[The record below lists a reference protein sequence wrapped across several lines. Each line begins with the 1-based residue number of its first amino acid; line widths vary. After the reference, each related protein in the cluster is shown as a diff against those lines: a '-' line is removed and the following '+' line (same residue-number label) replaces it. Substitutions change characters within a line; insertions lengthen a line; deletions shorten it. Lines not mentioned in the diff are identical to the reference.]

1 MNLSNLSPI
10 QHWAATTVNSRIQ
23 RDIDMVLNKTCC
35 DFMSELFRQET
46 VKNKLDNTCIE
57 ILNKMTLND
66 TLAKTLKKLKPNYT
80 RKGRKRSK
88 SVVPNRTNAIDGL
101 KNMLSSISNELEK
114 LRNNGKPEEKP
125 VEKTCQLSGGGG
137 PGDSIAENNSD
148 ANDFKNDD
156 LIVAKNAELVDD
168 FTPEATKAFPVADV
182 VGSMIDPMRDAFGQ
196 SSDELIN
203 ILDDSFKT
211 EKTNPGNIL
220 LSQFKEDSQITNVL
234 DRAIDTYIK
243 NALNPYTLRKMFLEQ
258 LEEKTIQMI
267 KQTDASQKF
276 LIEEVITN
284 KNKNTTMKKQYCKA
298 LCSGKI

>member
-35 DFMSELFRQET
+35 DFMSDLFHQET

-57 ILNKMTLND
+57 ILNKMALND

-80 RKGRKRSK
+80 RKRRKRSK
-88 SVVPNRTNAIDGL
+88 SVVPNTTNAIDGL

-114 LRNNGKPEEKP
+114 LRNNGKPDIESVEK
-125 VEKTCQLSGGGG
+125 KTCQLSGGGD
-137 PGDSIAENNSD
+137 PIE
-148 ANDFKNDD
+148 
-156 LIVAKNAELVDD
+156 VHNAEPVNDS
-168 FTPEATKAFPVADV
+168 TPQAIPVADV

-203 ILDDSFKT
+203 ILSDSFST

-220 LSQFKEDSQITNVL
+220 LSQFEKDPQITNVL

-298 LCSGKI
+298 LCSGKVKI

>member
-35 DFMSELFRQET
+35 DFMSDLFHQET

-57 ILNKMTLND
+57 ILNKMALND
-66 TLAKTLKKLKPNYT
+66 TLDKTLKKLKPNYT
-80 RKGRKRSK
+80 RKRRKRSK
-88 SVVPNRTNAIDGL
+88 SVVPNTTNAIDGL

-114 LRNNGKPEEKP
+114 LRNNGNPEEKP
-125 VEKTCQLSGGGG
+125 VEKTCQLSGGGD
-137 PGDSIAENNSD
+137 PIAEPV
-148 ANDFKNDD
+148 NDS
-156 LIVAKNAELVDD
+156 
-168 FTPEATKAFPVADV
+168 TQEAIPVADV
-182 VGSMIDPMRDAFGQ
+182 VGSIIDPVRNAFGQ
-196 SSDELIN
+196 SSDELIG
-203 ILDDSFKT
+203 ILSDSFN
-211 EKTNPGNIL
+211 EDNINNPGNIL
-220 LSQFKEDSQITNVL
+220 LSQFEKDPQITNVL

-298 LCSGKI
+298 LCSGKVKI

>member
-35 DFMSELFRQET
+35 DFMSDLFHQET

-57 ILNKMTLND
+57 ILNKMKLNHTLD
-66 TLAKTLKKLKPNYT
+66 KTLKKLKPNYT
-80 RKGRKRSK
+80 RKRRKRSK
-88 SVVPNRTNAIDGL
+88 SVVPNTTNAIDGL

-114 LRNNGKPEEKP
+114 LRNNGKPDIESVK
-125 VEKTCQLSGGGG
+125 EKTCQLSGGGG
-137 PGDSIAENNSD
+137 ENQ
-148 ANDFKNDD
+148 NDVYKPNDKN
-156 LIVAKNAELVDD
+156 LIVVNNAV
-168 FTPEATKAFPVADV
+168 PADSPGTNGHLNAINV
-182 VGSMIDPMRDAFGQ
+182 QPLDLMNPAQSMSDAFGQ

-203 ILDDSFKT
+203 ILSDSFD
-211 EKTNPGNIL
+211 EDNIDNPGNIL
-220 LSQFKEDSQITNVL
+220 LSQFEKDPQITNVL

-284 KNKNTTMKKQYCKA
+284 KNKNTTMKKQYCKT
-298 LCSGKI
+298 LCSGKVKI

>member
-10 QHWAATTVNSRIQ
+10 QYWAATTVNSRIQ

-35 DFMSELFRQET
+35 DFMSDLFHQET

-57 ILNKMTLND
+57 ILNKMALND

-80 RKGRKRSK
+80 RKRRKRSK
-88 SVVPNRTNAIDGL
+88 SVVPNTTNAIDGL

-125 VEKTCQLSGGGG
+125 VEKTCQLYGGGDND
-137 PGDSIAENNSD
+137 PIAEPV
-148 ANDFKNDD
+148 NDS
-156 LIVAKNAELVDD
+156 
-168 FTPEATKAFPVADV
+168 TQEAIPVGEV
-182 VGSMIDPMRDAFGQ
+182 VGSIIDPMRNAFSQ
-196 SSDELIN
+196 SSDELIG
-203 ILDDSFKT
+203 ILSDSFN
-211 EKTNPGNIL
+211 EDNINNPGNIL
-220 LSQFKEDSQITNVL
+220 LSQFEEDAQITNVL

-298 LCSGKI
+298 LCSGKVNI